1 MNFFFGKVYV
11 EGRWRYER
19 KRGEGRQEARK
30 IEQRERGGGKGKG
43 KMVCHLRFDS
53 VAQKE
58 ITL

>member
-1 MNFFFGKVYV
+1 MCV

-30 IEQRERGGGKGKG
+30 KEWRERGGGNGKG
-43 KMVCHLRFDS
+43 KMVCHLRFDR